1 MESCGVLLRPPL
13 SAVLE
18 YRWVFASVYL
28 SLMLK
33 KTPTQ
38 DSQQSPDSLLR
49 NVSVETWMGA
59 SQEI

>member
-1 MESCGVLLRPPL
+1 MLLRPPF

-33 KTPTQ
+33 KTHNPR
-38 DSQQSPDSLLR
+38 QSTKPKLSLR
-49 NVSVETWMGA
+49 NVSVETWMGT
-59 SQEI
+59 SQAI